1 MSGEEQIGTPHMDG
15 VPGVTQCPISPG
27 ATFVYKWEAKGQRS
41 SWFFG
46 KKSIYLGKSELS
58 KSLAF
63 NHHNSWTPIWYVNH
77 NFVASKNHSCF
88 TQRRLVQCFGTRTA
102 NISVE
107 MVPLEAILYVRL
119 ATLTT
124 IVTSTMRIRQDTSY
138 LCKNITMRWAIMY
151 C

>member
-46 KKSIYLGKSELS
+46 KKINLPRKISELS

-63 NHHNSWTPIWYVNH
+63 NHHNS
-77 NFVASKNHSCF
+77 
-88 TQRRLVQCFGTRTA
+88 
-102 NISVE
+102 
-107 MVPLEAILYVRL
+107 
-119 ATLTT
+119 
-124 IVTSTMRIRQDTSY
+124 
-138 LCKNITMRWAIMY
+138 
-151 C
+151 